1 MSNDTDEILTQDELT
16 TLKARA
22 DMLGVSYHPS
32 IGVEKLREKVNAAV
46 TGVAPEAA
54 LVATKPEAETE
65 NQRRTR
71 LKRDALELV
80 RIRVMCMNPAKAEW
94 EGEIFTVGNS
104 AIGSVTKFVPFNA
117 DDGWHVPRILYT
129 QLVERQCQV
138 FTTVTDT
145 RGNKVRKGKLIKEF
159 AIEVLPPLTPEELR
173 DLAQRQAIAKAI
185 D

>member
-22 DMLGVSYHPS
+22 DMLGVTYHPS
-32 IGVEKLREKVNAAV
+32 IGLEKLREKVNAAING
-46 TGVAPEAA
+46 TAAEPAP
-54 LVATKPEAETE
+54 VATPAVETE

-71 LKRDALELV
+71 LKRDAMELV

-104 AIGSVTKFVPFNA
+104 SVGSVTKFVPFNA
-117 DDGWHVPRILYT
+117 DDGWHVPRILLT
-129 QLVERQCQV
+129 QLQERQCQV
-138 FTTVTDT
+138 FTTVTDA
-145 RGNKVRKGKLIKEF
+145 RGNKIRKGKLIKEF
-159 AIEVLPPLTPEELR
+159 AIELLPPLTPEELR
-173 DLAQRQAIAKAI
+173 DLAQRQAISKAI